1 MQQRRNPTLKEAGP
15 GYSNPSRADPSS
27 QSSVFALHAGLRAR
41 ALSHVCVVSRCR
53 FQESPKASF
62 LFSALSLPAFTRPN
76 REVPR
81 MAAAAR
87 PNHRVIEIH
96 GLAARARDT
105 RPPCVKV
112 AASVSTHDELRAFV
126 CSLDKRPDR
135 EAQPLQIKLFDEKT
149 NAYFALRDGCKLR
162 TTPVP
167 YRSQCSRLPPPKHR
181 SLRRSGRGH
190 PMQRKT
196 LGKRKALAELSCAE
210 AGKRVAAAPT
220 PTVSSSSSGLSSVS
234 ESRDAAQP
242 LAQRTAASTRHTSAS
257 ALLQAAPPTAQ
268 PDFVG
273 QQASPPTQLA
283 GGAKSTAM
291 TRHGVV
297 SPSPLLPP
305 ADG

>member
-1 MQQRRNPTLKEAGP
+1 
-15 GYSNPSRADPSS
+15 
-27 QSSVFALHAGLRAR
+27 
-41 ALSHVCVVSRCR
+41 
-53 FQESPKASF
+53 
-62 LFSALSLPAFTRPN
+62 
-76 REVPR
+76 

-96 GLAARARDT
+96 GLAAQARDT
-105 RPPCVKV
+105 RPPCVRV

-149 NAYFALRDGCKLR
+149 NAYFALRDGCKL
-162 TTPVP
+162 PDDASAIQIAVFKAASAQA
-167 YRSQCSRLPPPKHR
+167 SQPAALGAGSPHAEE
-181 SLRRSGRGH
+181 
-190 PMQRKT
+190 T

-242 LAQRTAASTRHTSAS
+242 LAQQTAASTRHTSAS

-273 QQASPPTQLA
+273 QQASSPTQLA

-305 ADG
+305 RGRLITAPPQEHDATLLCHPHLTLPARGVRELHKWARSKHQKDREHALESLAAFL